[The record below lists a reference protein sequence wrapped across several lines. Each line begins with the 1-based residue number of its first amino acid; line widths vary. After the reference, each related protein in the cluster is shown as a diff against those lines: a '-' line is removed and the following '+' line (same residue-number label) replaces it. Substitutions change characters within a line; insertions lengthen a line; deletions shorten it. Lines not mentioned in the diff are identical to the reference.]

1 LNVYLLPYTRLNTLG
16 KDLVHEKHGLSYHQ
30 RQIRRK
36 NSQTGHTPKELPIN
50 LWFREEKG
58 KKISPWQFV
67 IFLSECI
74 VSSFPEKAPEVSL
87 VLLLPLII

>member
-50 LWFREEKG
+50 LWFREEKER
-58 KKISPWQFV
+58 K
-67 IFLSECI
+67 
-74 VSSFPEKAPEVSL
+74 L
-87 VLLLPLII
+87 VLGNL